1 MWVVWSQCASG
12 SLSEEDSDNGQLGCL
27 LLERADLFIMRA
39 VACGSSS
46 LLQLENLFLICAT
59 RS

>member
-12 SLSEEDSDNGQLGCL
+12 SLSEEDSDNGQLGWL

-39 VACGSSS
+39 VACGASS
-46 LLQLENLFLICAT
+46 LLQLENLFLICAS